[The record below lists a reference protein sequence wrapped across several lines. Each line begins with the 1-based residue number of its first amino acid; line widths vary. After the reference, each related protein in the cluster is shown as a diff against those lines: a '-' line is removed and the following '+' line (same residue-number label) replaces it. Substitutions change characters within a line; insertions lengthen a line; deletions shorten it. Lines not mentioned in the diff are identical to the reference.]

1 MKTEQ
6 NPFDEYWHRI
16 FVASHNLWLT
26 THSRIHSSFNP
37 CARFNFNKSD
47 KLSVSHQVSWHD
59 VFTNMHLLIEFKC
72 QHKFPLS
79 FSQATFQ
86 RWRKKLY
93 VSTNN
98 IWEDLFNMQQNM
110 CCYLNNFT
118 AFVCH
123 VYTAH
128 IIYIYCLNGSHFLFE
143 HKLNTEDILA
153 CLTTTITNW
162 WASLALDDLS

>member
-1 MKTEQ
+1 MSIDIVFSLQVTTCDLQLTVAYTRRSIHVLVSISIKATSFRFHIKCLDMTYSQ
-6 NPFDEYWHRI
+6 ICIFSLNLNVNTNSLSRFLKRLSRDEEK
-16 FVASHNLWLT
+16 N
-26 THSRIHSSFNP
+26 
-37 CARFNFNKSD
+37 
-47 KLSVSHQVSWHD
+47 
-59 VFTNMHLLIEFKC
+59 
-72 QHKFPLS
+72 
-79 FSQATFQ
+79 
-86 RWRKKLY
+86 Y

-98 IWEDLFNMQQNM
+98 IREDLFNMQQNM

-118 AFVCH
+118 ASVCH

-143 HKLNTEDILA
+143 HKLNTKDILA

>member
-1 MKTEQ
+1 MLRFFFKYLFVSVMSNQYLIVESNRILYGNRMKTEQ

-26 THSRIHSSFNP
+26 THSRIHSSLSP

-79 FSQATFQ
+79 FSPATFE
-86 RWRKKLY
+86 RWRKKLCIDKQYTRGPFQHATEY
-93 VSTNN
+93 V
-98 IWEDLFNMQQNM
+98 L
-110 CCYLNNFT
+110 
-118 AFVCH
+118 
-123 VYTAH
+123 
-128 IIYIYCLNGSHFLFE
+128 LFE
-143 HKLNTEDILA
+143 
-153 CLTTTITNW
+153 
-162 WASLALDDLS
+162 